1 MMPLARANPYTKNN
15 YMCKKK
21 IPFCLGIVAVILK
34 GIEEGTLISKTISR
48 VYPWHCIHRM
58 HKLVKECISL
68 IGKKL

>member
-21 IPFCLGIVAVILK
+21 IPFCLGIVAVLLK

-48 VYPWHCIHRM
+48 V
-58 HKLVKECISL
+58 
-68 IGKKL
+68 